1 MNALS
6 LQSLNA
12 VQTDDYTNMS
22 GRFRALPKSV
32 QKEVLSRAIDWGV
45 MHGLA
50 ECRCRAMQGMGDL
63 GQDAITGAVQAAV
76 QRAIAPLMP
85 ALTEQLTAAVGPAAQ
100 KAADVVGPVLED
112 KLKKYGPIV
121 GVIAGVVAAVLGIGG
136 MILLGG
142 YIVKKVKA
150 A

>member
-6 LQSLNA
+6 LQSLSTVNG
-12 VQTDDYTNMS
+12 DYTNMAD
-22 GRFRALPKSV
+22 RFRVLSPRV
-32 QKEVLSRAIDWGV
+32 QREVLSRAIDWGV

-50 ECRCRAMQGMGDL
+50 ECRCRSMRGMGGL
-63 GQDAITGAVQAAV
+63 GADAVTSAVQVAV
-76 QRAIAPLMP
+76 QNAIAPLMP

-100 KAADVVGPVLED
+100 KAADVVGPVLDE
-112 KLKKYGPIV
+112 KLRKYGPIV

-136 MILLGG
+136 MLLLGG